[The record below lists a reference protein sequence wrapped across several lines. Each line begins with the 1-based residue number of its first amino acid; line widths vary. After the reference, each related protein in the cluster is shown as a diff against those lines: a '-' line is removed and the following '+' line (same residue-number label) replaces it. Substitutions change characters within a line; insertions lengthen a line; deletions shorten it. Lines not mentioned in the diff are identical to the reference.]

1 MAKWNVKEKCSC
13 QPNLGEV
20 CSICHPPANTR
31 IVRNNTETILNKILQ
46 EEEKYRGVTSQEYK
60 DTVLNYSNA
69 MFDLFD
75 KDKKYNSNLGMHLMW
90 LGSWTS
96 RYIGREVVDYSIDNL
111 VSLNDAL
118 IEILKINCGGTGK
131 TDLDKI
137 KLLLTVKHCKCN
149 AVVI

>member
-1 MAKWNVKEKCSC
+1 MKTLFDK
-13 QPNLGEV
+13 L
-20 CSICHPPANTR
+20 
-31 IVRNNTETILNKILQ
+31 

-60 DTVLNYSNA
+60 DTILNYSNA

-75 KDKKYNSNLGMHLMW
+75 KDKKYANGNLGLHLMW

-96 RYIGREVVDYSIDNL
+96 MFIGREVVDYSIDNS

-131 TDLDKI
+131 ADLDKI
-137 KLLLTVKHCKCN
+137 KLLLKK
-149 AVVI
+149 